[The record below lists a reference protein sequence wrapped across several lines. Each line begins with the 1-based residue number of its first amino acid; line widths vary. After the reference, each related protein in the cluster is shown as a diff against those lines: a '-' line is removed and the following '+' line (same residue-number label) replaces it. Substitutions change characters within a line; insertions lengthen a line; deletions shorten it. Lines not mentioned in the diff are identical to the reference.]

1 MVNRTLE
8 KEKAKQLGYFKSS
21 LSSGQQP
28 KEEDGRRRQ
37 LCLTKS
43 TLRKE
48 AHTVESH
55 GDRLACRDH
64 TGYE

>member
-8 KEKAKQLGYFKSS
+8 KEKAKQLGDFKSS

-43 TLRKE
+43 TLRK
-48 AHTVESH
+48 AVNPVEPH

-64 TGYE
+64 TGYG